1 MQKKTLVAI
10 LMGGLALIAL
20 AGLTVF
26 LVNRPSQP
34 STRESHPAD
43 MTVKQFIK
51 QIAPAA
57 QAEQKKYRIP
67 ASIVIA
73 QAGLESDWGR
83 AKLAYK
89 YNNLFGM
96 KASGHQAKVR
106 LETKETLNRH
116 TKTVK
121 QDFAVYDSW
130 ADSIQAHAKL
140 ILNGTV
146 DNHDRFKGVTTA
158 KDYQT
163 AAWEL
168 QKNGYATDPAY
179 ANKLIY
185 AIQKFKLDRYDH
197 FAN

>member
-1 MQKKTLVAI
+1 M
-10 LMGGLALIAL
+10 
-20 AGLTVF
+20 
-26 LVNRPSQP
+26 
-34 STRESHPAD
+34 
-43 MTVKQFIK
+43 
-51 QIAPAA
+51 
-57 QAEQKKYRIP
+57 
-67 ASIVIA
+67 
-73 QAGLESDWGR
+73 
-83 AKLAYK
+83 
-89 YNNLFGM
+89 
-96 KASGHQAKVR
+96 
-106 LETKETLNRH
+106 ETKETINGH